1 MSLQEALGLTGRHNR
16 DYQLRLNGRDT
27 IYNIIDLSGFDR
39 DASLKLISDGVLA
52 RTTASRGGAREDL
65 RRRRFR
71 ATPTLSRATLSR
83 DADCVTRHKRLR
95 ATPTVTH
102 DATTGRRDGHLL
114 PRTGDVRRR
123 PGPRA
128 LRELLHRHAL
138 LAAVGRRRAR
148 GRAVRA
154 RPAGR
159 RRRAAV
165 RELPPGRGRRGDGAR
180 LADDGLSPSRRPRPP
195 AGRRARRTKNSRR
208 RANPARR
215 TCIKKVTL
223 TSPRRGSPA
232 GARRGR
238 RSCPL
243 GAGRRRARRGRRS
256 WASPRGGARRGP

>member
-1 MSLQEALGLTGRHNR
+1 MSLQEALGLTGRFNR

-39 DASLKLISDGVLA
+39 DASLKLISDGVQA
-52 RTTASRGGAREDL
+52 RTTASRGGGG
-65 RRRRFR
+65 RRS
-71 ATPTLSRATLSR
+71 P
-83 DADCVTRHKRLR
+83 

-138 LAAVGRRRAR
+138 LAAVGRRRVR

-180 LADDGLSPSRRPRPP
+180 LADDGLSPSRRPRPAP
-195 AGRRARRTKNSRR
+195 PGGAPRSKNRKVPPTSESG
-208 RANPARR
+208 A
-215 TCIKKVTL
+215 THLHKKVTL
-223 TSPRRGSPA
+223 RSPRRGSPA